1 MQIFDRIDSLIDAGD
16 CGAAIQ
22 EARDLLLQ
30 FEQRSDALTHAID
43 DFLLD
48 LMTLA
53 SLLNV
58 MDAALNFW
66 RERLPVE
73 DWQRS
78 GFCRK
83 GSIPPG
89 RNDTQSLLAEPAI
102 APRSTQ

>member
-1 MQIFDRIDSLIDAGD
+1 M
-16 CGAAIQ
+16 
-22 EARDLLLQ
+22 LLQ
-30 FEQRSDALTHAID
+30 LEQKSDALTHAID

-48 LMTLA
+48 LMSWL

-78 GFCRK
+78 GFCR
-83 GSIPPG
+83 GGGLRQG
-89 RNDTQSLLAEPAI
+89 RNDTQSRMADATV
-102 APRSTQ
+102 APRSAQ